1 MDPTMPPPA
10 GPPFRHRDD
19 PRLPSSSSS
28 ARAAQPAPPPH
39 AFPTSP
45 TPYGRDPHHD
55 NDHDVAA
62 SLPLTRSGLY
72 SDSDYDDD
80 EPPAARPQS
89 RRSRAA
95 GAAHRQQGFR
105 NLANST
111 LGPDL
116 ARAAASSAVGQ
127 QQRGRTMPRYHADA
141 DTLEDQPLMGSS
153 ERRMSELGAAELSVE
168 DDEGDD
174 ADDEALQAR
183 RRARALRLWLHAD
196 NLDQFYIE
204 VYAYFYGKGADCILL
219 NKAALFIRVAIVI
232 GLVIFLSSCLK
243 YSALHHISA
252 PTPIADI
259 IDGDC
264 PNLHPLLKFALLCA
278 TGIWGLQFVGLWRQ
292 RTSLYQMRDFFA
304 HVLDIPDSDIQTASW
319 PDVLGRLERLAA
331 EHPHP
336 SMTSSTRPSSRA
348 AATATAVVP
357 TTVPA
362 PGCSQIDITA
372 RIMRKDNYLIGL
384 FAGEGLLDLRVPLPF
399 IGPALSPCL
408 TTLLEWNIEFCVMGL
423 LFMDRRAWRHGMG
436 RGRAAND
443 RAAAAARAESATKL
457 HQIFV
462 IMAVLNAVFAPVL
475 ALFMVA
481 YFFFRYGDEYY
492 RNPGS
497 IGTRRFSPLARWKF
511 RELNEVPHL
520 FERRLVQAHDP
531 TLEYL
536 SQFPS
541 ERTSIIARLV
551 SFLLGSV
558 GGVMLVFTVL
568 YPDLLLHLE
577 ITPERTPVFWL
588 GLIGSV
594 LAVTRG
600 MRTPD
605 AAAAY
610 DPERRLHEVVAH
622 THYCPPRW
630 AAKPYAES
638 VRAEVAGL
646 FPPRPALYVN
656 ELVGLFVAPLVLGW
670 TLPMRARQV
679 VDFLFD
685 HTVYVPGLGYV
696 YDGATF
702 APQPQQLVENPAAVS
717 VPDVS
722 VTPAAGSS
730 EFSDDN
736 DLDEQA
742 EMKMTKSIL
751 HFKETHPAWQPSAA
765 TSQHLRAVMQAH
777 RNLNAQDPTLHLSI
791 YESVVLNRANRSSP
805 RHARGLG
812 GRRAVSQSRVLR
824 APMTAAETSTAES
837 AAGLHKDLTSTPEL
851 YHAPPPPQQEQKV
864 VEKVELPAG
873 NPFEATWPSTTEVPT
888 AASVVQQAQNGFVAP
903 VQPPQTALD
912 RSVFGYTTTTT
923 DPPRAT
929 TADSSLPRGPDPI
942 PPPSPPQW
950 TAQPR
955 RSQSVLGPALRA
967 AAVPGPVFS
976 PPPPPPPPIGPAP
989 SSATPSLIGTPPAPT
1004 ALPPPA
1010 HDPPLVFPRL
1020 HSRTATPPSL
1030 SMSRSTVGFGAPPPA
1045 AAVVPPHRLVRTP
1058 SSGHS
1063 ILTAQLAAAGI
1074 TSPTVVGMSRGRD
1087 GARMT
1092 ASVATT
1098 VMTSEMP
1105 FHSAVLAPPS
1115 PTTAT
1120 GAVGQQPQEEEQ
1132 RAAVSPPPVQQQGQA
1147 DAGAS
1152 AAMARM
1158 LHKFY
1163 SED

>member
-1 MDPTMPPPA
+1 MPPPA
-10 GPPFRHRDD
+10 GPPPRHRDD
-19 PRLPSSSSS
+19 PRPPSSPPSV
-28 ARAAQPAPPPH
+28 RAAQFAPPH
-39 AFPTSP
+39 AFPSP
-45 TPYGRDPHHD
+45 TPYCRDPHAHD
-55 NDHDVAA
+55 HDHDVAA

-80 EPPAARPQS
+80 APPAMRPTS
-89 RRSRAA
+89 RRSRVAA
-95 GAAHRQQGFR
+95 AAHRPQGFR
-105 NLANST
+105 SLANST

-116 ARAAASSAVGQ
+116 AIPSTSGIGQQ

-141 DTLEDQPLMGSS
+141 DTLEDQPLMGSN
-153 ERRMSELGAAELSVE
+153 ERKMADPRAGELPVE
-168 DDEGDD
+168 DDDGNAEDDGDE
-174 ADDEALQAR
+174 EALQAR
-183 RRARALRLWLHAD
+183 QRARALRLWLHAD

-232 GLVIFLSSCLK
+232 GLVIFLSSCLN

-252 PTPIADI
+252 PTPVADI

-264 PNLHPLLKFALLCA
+264 PNIHPLLKFALLCA
-278 TGIWGLQFVGLWRQ
+278 TGIWGLQSVGLWRQ

-304 HVLDIPDSDIQTASW
+304 HVLDIPNSDIQTASW
-319 PDVLGRLERLAA
+319 PDVLSRLERLAA

-336 SMTSSTRPSSRA
+336 SMTASTRPPSRA
-348 AATATAVVP
+348 AAAAP
-357 TTVPA
+357 AASALVPA

-702 APQPQQLVENPAAVS
+702 APQSPPPMPVENAAVS

-722 VTPAAGSS
+722 VTPAADQAAGSAAGS
-730 EFSDDN
+730 REFSDDN

-777 RNLNAQDPTLHLSI
+777 RDLNAQDPTLHLSI
-791 YESVVLNRANRSSP
+791 YESVVLNRANRTSP

-812 GRRAVSQSRVLR
+812 GRRAVSQSRVMRVPPLT
-824 APMTAAETSTAES
+824 TAGVGAAES
-837 AAGLHKDLTSTPEL
+837 AAGLHKDLTSAPEL
-851 YHAPPPPQQEQKV
+851 YHAPAPQEQKV
-864 VEKVELPAG
+864 GKVELPPG
-873 NPFEATWPSTTEVPT
+873 NPFEETWPTTDG
-888 AASVVQQAQNGFVAP
+888 SVAQQQPQAGFSAP
-903 VQPPQTALD
+903 VQPPPVQQPPQPALE
-912 RSVFGYTTTTT
+912 RSVFGYTTTT

-929 TADSSLPRGPDPI
+929 TADPSLPRGPDPI
-942 PPPSPPQW
+942 PPPPPPQW
-950 TAQPR
+950 TAPR

-967 AAVPGPVFS
+967 AAIPGPVFS
-976 PPPPPPPPIGPAP
+976 PPPPPPTGPAP
-989 SSATPSLIGTPPAPT
+989 PPAPASATPSLIGTPPAPT
-1004 ALPPPA
+1004 ALPAPPA
-1010 HDPPLVFPRL
+1010 PHDTSLVFPRL
-1020 HSRTATPPSL
+1020 HSRTGTPPSL
-1030 SMSRSTVGFGAPPPA
+1030 AMSRSTVGFGAPPA
-1045 AAVVPPHRLVRTP
+1045 AGVVPPHRLTRTP

-1074 TSPTVVGMSRGRD
+1074 TAPTVAGASRVTTSPTGAGGGM
-1087 GARMT
+1087 MT

-1098 VMTSEMP
+1098 VMTSDMP
-1105 FHSAVLAPPS
+1105 FHSAVL
-1115 PTTAT
+1115 
-1120 GAVGQQPQEEEQ
+1120 
-1132 RAAVSPPPVQQQGQA
+1132 RRPVRRGR
-1147 DAGAS
+1147 S
-1152 AAMARM
+1152 RRRWCNR
-1158 LHKFY
+1158 
-1163 SED
+1163 

>member
-1 MDPTMPPPA
+1 MPPPA

-19 PRLPSSSSS
+19 LRPHSSSSS
-28 ARAAQPAPPPH
+28 ARPAQLAPPH

-45 TPYGRDPHHD
+45 TPYGRDPHAHD
-55 NDHDVAA
+55 HDHDHDVAA

-80 EPPAARPQS
+80 APPAAARPTS

-95 GAAHRQQGFR
+95 AAAHRQQGFR

-111 LGPDL
+111 LGPDQGMPH
-116 ARAAASSAVGQ
+116 ASSAMGQQ

-141 DTLEDQPLMGSS
+141 DTLEDQPLMGSN
-153 ERRMSELGAAELSVE
+153 ERRM
-168 DDEGDD
+168 
-174 ADDEALQAR
+174 
-183 RRARALRLWLHAD
+183 
-196 NLDQFYIE
+196 

-264 PNLHPLLKFALLCA
+264 PNLHPLLKFTLLCA

-292 RTSLYQMRDFFA
+292 RTSLFQMRDFFA

-319 PDVLGRLERLAA
+319 PDVLARLERLAA

-336 SMTSSTRPSSRA
+336 SMTASTRPSSRA
-348 AATATAVVP
+348 AASAPAASM
-357 TTVPA
+357 TVPA

-610 DPERRLHEVVAH
+610 DPEHRLHEVVAH

-630 AAKPYAES
+630 SAKPYAES

-646 FPPRPALYVN
+646 FPPRPVLYVN

-702 APQPQQLVENPAAVS
+702 APQPPPAVENAAVS

-722 VTPAAGSS
+722 VTPAAEQAAGSAAGSS

-777 RNLNAQDPTLHLSI
+777 RDLNAQDPTLHLSI
-791 YESVVLNRANRSSP
+791 YESVVLNRANRASP
-805 RHARGLG
+805 RIARGLG

-824 APMTAAETSTAES
+824 APITAAGASAAES
-837 AAGLHKDLTSTPEL
+837 AAALHKDLTSAPEL
-851 YHAPPPPQQEQKV
+851 YHAPTPQEQKAV
-864 VEKVELPAG
+864 GKVELPPG
-873 NPFEATWPSTTEVPT
+873 NPFEATWPTTDGSV
-888 AASVVQQAQNGFVAP
+888 AAMQAP
-903 VQPPQTALD
+903 VAQQPPQPALE
-912 RSVFGYTTTTT
+912 RPGSGYSTTT
-923 DPPRAT
+923 DPPRAS

-942 PPPSPPQW
+942 PPPPPPQW
-950 TAQPR
+950 AAPPR

-976 PPPPPPPPIGPAP
+976 PPPPPPPPVSTAPA
-989 SSATPSLIGTPPAPT
+989 SATPSLIGTPPAP
-1004 ALPPPA
+1004 PPPQP

-1020 HSRTATPPSL
+1020 HSRTATPPS
-1030 SMSRSTVGFGAPPPA
+1030 MSRSTVGFGAPPLA
-1045 AAVVPPHRLVRTP
+1045 VVVPPHRLVRTP

-1063 ILTAQLAAAGI
+1063 NLTAQLAAAGI
-1074 TSPTVVGMSRGRD
+1074 TSPMAAAGAPRG
-1087 GARMT
+1087 MT

-1115 PTTAT
+1115 PTTAQR
-1120 GAVGQQPQEEEQ
+1120 GQEEQ
-1132 RAAVSPPPVQQQGQA
+1132 
-1147 DAGAS
+1147 
-1152 AAMARM
+1152 
-1158 LHKFY
+1158 FY

>member
-1 MDPTMPPPA
+1 
-10 GPPFRHRDD
+10 
-19 PRLPSSSSS
+19 
-28 ARAAQPAPPPH
+28 
-39 AFPTSP
+39 
-45 TPYGRDPHHD
+45 
-55 NDHDVAA
+55 
-62 SLPLTRSGLY
+62 
-72 SDSDYDDD
+72 
-80 EPPAARPQS
+80 
-89 RRSRAA
+89 
-95 GAAHRQQGFR
+95 
-105 NLANST
+105 
-111 LGPDL
+111 
-116 ARAAASSAVGQ
+116 
-127 QQRGRTMPRYHADA
+127 MPRYHADA
-141 DTLEDQPLMGSS
+141 DTLEDQPLMDSH
-153 ERRMSELGAAELSVE
+153 ERRMSDPRAAELSVE
-168 DDEGDD
+168 DDDGDD
-174 ADDEALQAR
+174 ADEEALQAR

-219 NKAALFIRVAIVI
+219 NRAALFILPLTRSGLYSDSDYDDDAPPVARPQSRRSRAAAAAHRQQGFRNLANSTLGPDLAIPHASSAVGQQQRGRTMPRYHADADTLEDHPLMDSHERRMSDPRAAELSFYIEVYAYFYGKGADCILLNKAALFIRVAIVI
-232 GLVIFLSSCLK
+232 GLVVFLSSCLK

-336 SMTSSTRPSSRA
+336 SMTASARPSSRA
-348 AATATAVVP
+348 AVSAPASSTP
-357 TTVPA
+357 IPA

-384 FAGEGLLDLRVPLPF
+384 FAGDGLLDLRVPLPF

-436 RGRAAND
+436 RGRASND

-630 AAKPYAES
+630 SAKPYAES

-702 APQPQQLVENPAAVS
+702 APQQQPVVENAAVS

-722 VTPAAGSS
+722 VTPAAVPGVSGLAAGSS
-730 EFSDDN
+730 EFSDEN

-777 RNLNAQDPTLHLSI
+777 RDLNAQDPTLHLSI
-791 YESVVLNRANRSSP
+791 YESVVLNRASRTSP

-824 APMTAAETSTAES
+824 APMA
-837 AAGLHKDLTSTPEL
+837 AAGTSGVDPALHKDLTSAPEL
-851 YHAPPPPQQEQKV
+851 YHAPTPQDQGKV
-864 VEKVELPAG
+864 VGKVELPPG
-873 NPFEATWPSTTEVPT
+873 NPFEVTWPAMAEGSV
-888 AASVVQQAQNGFVAP
+888 AAVQEPVEQQQPQTGFPAP
-903 VQPPQTALD
+903 PGQQQPPQPVLE
-912 RSVFGYTTTTT
+912 RSVFWVHHHRRRTTV
-923 DPPRAT
+923 
-929 TADSSLPRGPDPI
+929 DSSLRPTTRPDSI
-942 PPPSPPQW
+942 PLP
-950 TAQPR
+950 
-955 RSQSVLGPALRA
+955 GRA
-967 AAVPGPVFS
+967 R
-976 PPPPPPPPIGPAP
+976 
-989 SSATPSLIGTPPAPT
+989 
-1004 ALPPPA
+1004 
-1010 HDPPLVFPRL
+1010 RL
-1020 HSRTATPPSL
+1020 HE
-1030 SMSRSTVGFGAPPPA
+1030 
-1045 AAVVPPHRLVRTP
+1045 
-1058 SSGHS
+1058 
-1063 ILTAQLAAAGI
+1063 
-1074 TSPTVVGMSRGRD
+1074 RGN
-1087 GARMT
+1087 
-1092 ASVATT
+1092 
-1098 VMTSEMP
+1098 
-1105 FHSAVLAPPS
+1105 
-1115 PTTAT
+1115 
-1120 GAVGQQPQEEEQ
+1120 
-1132 RAAVSPPPVQQQGQA
+1132 
-1147 DAGAS
+1147 
-1152 AAMARM
+1152 
-1158 LHKFY
+1158 
-1163 SED
+1163 